1 VIRAHRDWREIPLR
15 ISAKADYA
23 VRAATELAALEG
35 DGLVKGER
43 IAQAQGIPLKFL
55 LNIMTDLRHARI
67 VRSHRGQEGGFRL
80 ARPPGEITLAEV
92 IRAVEG
98 SLTRVQESLPE
109 EVTYAGSARALKD
122 VWLAV
127 QGALDDLLEQV
138 TLADVASASLPEA
151 VRSHLLPGPAV
162 RI

>member
-1 VIRAHRDWREIPLR
+1 VDRHELPIR

-23 VRAATELAALEG
+23 VRAVTELAASEG
-35 DGLVKGER
+35 SGLVKGER

-55 LNIMTDLRHARI
+55 LNIMTELRRARI
-67 VRSHRGQEGGFRL
+67 VRSHRGQDGGFQL
-80 ARPPGEITLAEV
+80 ARSAGEITVAEV

-98 SLTRVQESLPE
+98 SLTRVQDSLPE
-109 EVTYAGSARALKD
+109 EIRYEGSARALRD

-127 QGALDDLLEQV
+127 QSVLDDLLEGITV
-138 TLADVASASLPEA
+138 SDVASGSLPDA
-151 VRSHLLPGPAV
+151 VRSQLLAGSPT

>member
-1 VIRAHRDWREIPLR
+1 MIHGNRDWRELPLR

-23 VRAATELAALEG
+23 VRAATELAASG

-67 VRSHRGQEGGFRL
+67 VRSHRGQEGGFQL
-80 ARPPGEITLAEV
+80 ARPAAEITLAEV

-98 SLTRVQESLPE
+98 SLARVQESLPE
-109 EVTYAGSARALKD
+109 EVAYEGSARALRD

-127 QGALDDLLEQV
+127 QGVLDDLLDGV
-138 TLADVASASLPEA
+138 TLADVAADSLPEA
-151 VRSHLLPGPAV
+151 VRARLLSGPA

>member
-1 VIRAHRDWREIPLR
+1 MIQGSRDWRELPLR

-23 VRAATELAALEG
+23 VRAATELAASQGE
-35 DGLVKGER
+35 GLVKGER

-67 VRSHRGQEGGFRL
+67 VRSQRGQEGGFQL

-109 EVTYAGSARALKD
+109 EVSYVGAARALKD

-138 TLADVASASLPEA
+138 TLADVVSASLPEA
-151 VRSHLLPGPAV
+151 VRSHLLAGPTA

>member
-1 VIRAHRDWREIPLR
+1 
-15 ISAKADYA
+15 
-23 VRAATELAALEG
+23 
-35 DGLVKGER
+35 VKGER

-55 LNIMTDLRHARI
+55 LNIMTELRHARI
-67 VRSHRGQEGGFRL
+67 VRSHRGQDGGFQL

-98 SLTRVQESLPE
+98 SLTMVQESLPE
-109 EVTYAGSARALKD
+109 EVSYEGSARALRE

-127 QGALDDLLEQV
+127 QEVLDDLLGSV
-138 TLADVASASLPEA
+138 TLADVAAASLPAA
-151 VRSHLLPGPAV
+151 VRSRLLADGAT

>member
-1 VIRAHRDWREIPLR
+1 MDRHELPIR

-23 VRAATELAALEG
+23 VRAVTELAASEG
-35 DGLVKGER
+35 SGLVKGER

-55 LNIMTDLRHARI
+55 LNIMTELRRARI
-67 VRSHRGQEGGFRL
+67 VRSHRGQEGGFQL
-80 ARPPGEITLAEV
+80 ARSAGEITVAEV

-98 SLTRVQESLPE
+98 SLTRVQDSLPE
-109 EVTYAGSARALKD
+109 EMSYEGSARALRD

-127 QGALDDLLEQV
+127 QGVLDDLLEGITV
-138 TLADVASASLPEA
+138 SDVASGSLPEA
-151 VRSHLLPGPAV
+151 VRSHLLAGPAA